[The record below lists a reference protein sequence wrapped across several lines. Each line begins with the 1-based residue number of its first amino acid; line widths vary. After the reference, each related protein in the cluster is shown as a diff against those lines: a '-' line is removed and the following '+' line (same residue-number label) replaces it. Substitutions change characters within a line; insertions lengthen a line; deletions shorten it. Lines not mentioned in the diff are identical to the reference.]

1 MSQSTPPPGP
11 YAAQEPATS
20 GKQSMADRLATPKA
34 LIGALITIAA
44 VWFII
49 ANNTRVRIRLWI
61 PYVTAR
67 LWIVLLV
74 TFVAG
79 ALVGMLF
86 ARRRARR

>member
-1 MSQSTPPPGP
+1 
-11 YAAQEPATS
+11 
-20 GKQSMADRLATPKA
+20 
-34 LIGALITIAA
+34 
-44 VWFII
+44 
-49 ANNTRVRIRLWI
+49 VRIRLWI

-86 ARRRARR
+86 ARRRTPLKSVIASATAAPGSARTRSAR